1 MTLTDFWHMVK
12 RFWVLVVLLP
22 IVFAAAFTG
31 YSYFAAKEQPSYS
44 ATVTIVP
51 NSQGP
56 TVAGLAVNGASSP
69 RDGFSGVDIEVAYDT
84 VKSMVTIVA
93 SGDSPETAE
102 YCANMLALEAVKK
115 AEALYADI
123 PANVEIPFAAELGV
137 ATVSQDSAWVKPGY
151 ILVSLLVGLV
161 VAFCI
166 LVLIDMVRRPVLSRE
181 SVEEQ
186 EHLSFF
192 GDCPDGANG
201 TRLLAN
207 LRFSLADEECF
218 TVCLVPLSAK
228 SRSDAVANALEA
240 AAREDGGHDALPL
253 RFMPSADASL
263 SASREAITVMD
274 SVPLSAD
281 INAAYAAQK
290 AGITILVVRE
300 WVDTMKDL
308 EATVE
313 QLKRAHANLAG
324 FIYCV

>member
-1 MTLTDFWHMVK
+1 MTLTDFWQMVK
-12 RFWVLVVLLP
+12 RFWMMVVLLP
-22 IVFAAAFTG
+22 IVFAAVFTG
-31 YSYFAAKEQPSYS
+31 YSYLAAKEQPSYS
-44 ATVTIVP
+44 ATATIVP
-51 NSQGP
+51 NSQGS
-56 TVAGLAVNGASSP
+56 TVAGLAVNESSSP
-69 RDGFSGVDIEVAYDT
+69 RDSFPGIDVEVTYDAA
-84 VKSMVTIVA
+84 KSIVSIFA
-93 SGDSPETAE
+93 SGDSPEMAE
-102 YCANMLALEAVKK
+102 QCANTIALEVVKK

-123 PANVEIPFAAELGV
+123 PADAEIPFAAELGV
-137 ATVSQDSAWVKPGY
+137 ATVSQDSAWAKPGY

-207 LRFSLADEECF
+207 LRFSLADEKCL
-218 TVCLVPLSAK
+218 TVCMVPLSAK
-228 SRSDAVANALEA
+228 SRSDAVANALGA
-240 AAREDGGHDALPL
+240 AAKEDRVHDALPL
-253 RFMPSADASL
+253 RFMPLADVSL

-281 INAAYAAQK
+281 INVAYAAQK

-300 WVDTMKDL
+300 WADSMKDL

-313 QLKRAHANLAG
+313 QLKRAHANLVG
-324 FIYCV
+324 FIYCA